1 MKKFLEF
8 FLLHKAIL
16 ISALVSAIVI
26 VSITA
31 VVFTKNNHKQEKTM
45 SPIPSETETVSSD
58 INSDSGAVSEIEE
71 ISSVVSEDI
80 NSIPKEKTEIKPS
93 TGSVLTAP
101 EFSYK
106 PEEDTSNEE
115 VNPDKFA
122 PQKPSV
128 SNTVNPD
135 VKKVEATDNDV
146 NVRVDAGTSFNSIGK
161 VKKGEVFD
169 YLGEKI
175 GTDNIIWYNIS
186 GNIGGKHKSGY
197 IRSDYAKYV
206 EEAAEAPS
214 PADNYRFEQRDG
226 KTYCYKND
234 QLLKGYADV
243 NGLRYYFNK
252 QTGAKES
259 YTCIDVSRY
268 QKNINWSNVKAA
280 GIEYAIIRVGFRGY
294 ETGRLNIDPY
304 FEQNIIGAK
313 AAGIKCGVYF
323 YSVAKDIAEAIEEA
337 NFVLNAIKDYDL
349 DLPIAIDIEH
359 YSDRVI
365 NLTAVQRTDNAIAFM
380 ETIKHAGRKTMLY
393 TYYNFYN
400 NHLQKSRLLN
410 YTLWMAYYTDNNS
423 LLGDIVYDGW
433 QYASD
438 GNVHGVDGRCDMN
451 LIFKSMISGNKQDNP
466 LLKKEEKPPETSNAD
481 TSSTDSEAT
490 SSTDSENAS
499 SSSSE
504 TTSENSSVTSS
515 SSSSEVTSSENSE
528 TSSENSNVTSF
539 ENTVTTPQ
547 NKGL

>member
-1 MKKFLEF
+1 MKKLLEKV
-8 FLLHKAIL
+8 LLHKTIL
-16 ISALVSAIVI
+16 ISATVFTIVI
-26 VSITA
+26 ASIIIA
-31 VVFTKNNHKQEKTM
+31 IIFTENNHKKEKTV
-45 SPIPSETETVSSD
+45 SPIPSVTKTVSSD
-58 INSDSGAVSEIEE
+58 IVSESESDFDDVSENEE
-71 ISSVVSEDI
+71 VSSVIGSDI

-115 VNPDKFA
+115 VNSDKFA

-128 SNTVNPD
+128 SNTVNPN
-135 VKKVEATDNDV
+135 VKKVEPTDNDV
-146 NVRVDAGTSFNSIGK
+146 NVRVDAGTNFKSIGK

-175 GTDNIIWYNIS
+175 GTDNMIWYNIS
-186 GNIGGKHKSGY
+186 GNIDGKQQNGY

-206 EEAAEAPS
+206 EETTEAPS
-214 PADNYRFEQRDG
+214 PADNYRFEQKDG

-234 QLLKGYADV
+234 QLLKGYADI
-243 NGLRYYFNK
+243 NGLRYYFNT

-280 GIEYAIIRVGFRGY
+280 DIEYAIIRVGFRGY
-294 ETGRLNIDPY
+294 ETGRLSIDPY
-304 FEQNIIGAK
+304 FEQNITGAK

-323 YSVAKDIAEAIEEA
+323 YSVAKDIAEAVEEA
-337 NFVLNAIKDYDL
+337 NFVLNAIKDYNL

-365 NLTAVQRTDNAIAFM
+365 NLTAAQRTDNAIAFM
-380 ETIKHAGRKTMLY
+380 ERIKQAGYKTMLY

-400 NHLQKSRLLN
+400 NHLEKSRLLN
-410 YTLWMAYYTDNNS
+410 YTLRMAYYTDNDS

-433 QYASD
+433 QYASNGNVNGID
-438 GNVHGVDGRCDMN
+438 GNCDMN
-451 LIFKSMISGNKQDNP
+451 VIFKSMISGNKNDNP
-466 LLKKEEKPPETSNAD
+466 LFNKEESPPETSSEN
-481 TSSTDSEAT
+481 TSSTDSEIT
-490 SSTDSENAS
+490 S

-515 SSSSEVTSSENSE
+515 STSSEVTSSENNTTTSKNNDV
-528 TSSENSNVTSF
+528 TSSENTGT
-539 ENTVTTPQ
+539 EIQ
-547 NKGL
+547 NN

>member
-1 MKKFLEF
+1 MKKLLEKV
-8 FLLHKAIL
+8 LLHKTIL
-16 ISALVSAIVI
+16 ISATVFTIVI
-26 VSITA
+26 ASLIIA
-31 VVFTKNNHKQEKTM
+31 IIFTENNHKKEKTV
-45 SPIPSETETVSSD
+45 SPIPSVTKTVSSD
-58 INSDSGAVSEIEE
+58 IVSESESDFDDVSENEE
-71 ISSVVSEDI
+71 VSSVIGSDI

-115 VNPDKFA
+115 VNSDKFA

-128 SNTVNPD
+128 SNTVNPN
-135 VKKVEATDNDV
+135 VKKVEPTDNDV
-146 NVRVDAGTSFNSIGK
+146 NVRVDAGTNFKSIGK

-175 GTDNIIWYNIS
+175 GTDNMIWYNIS
-186 GNIGGKHKSGY
+186 GNIDGKQQNGY

-206 EEAAEAPS
+206 EETTEAPS
-214 PADNYRFEQRDG
+214 PADNYRFEQKDG

-234 QLLKGYADV
+234 QLLKGYADI
-243 NGLRYYFNK
+243 NGLRYYFNT

-280 GIEYAIIRVGFRGY
+280 DIEYAIIRVGFRGY
-294 ETGRLNIDPY
+294 ETGRLSIDPY
-304 FEQNIIGAK
+304 FEQNITGAK

-323 YSVAKDIAEAIEEA
+323 YSVAKDIAEAVEEA
-337 NFVLNAIKDYDL
+337 NFVLNAIKDYNL

-365 NLTAVQRTDNAIAFM
+365 NLTAAQRTDNAIAFM
-380 ETIKHAGRKTMLY
+380 ERIKQAGYKTMLY

-400 NHLQKSRLLN
+400 NHLEKSRLLN
-410 YTLWMAYYTDNNS
+410 YTLWMAYYTDNDS

-433 QYASD
+433 QYASNGNVNGID
-438 GNVHGVDGRCDMN
+438 GNCDMN
-451 LIFKSMISGNKQDNP
+451 VIFKSMISGNKNDNP
-466 LLKKEEKPPETSNAD
+466 LFNKEESPPETSSEN
-481 TSSTDSEAT
+481 TSSTDSEIT
-490 SSTDSENAS
+490 S

-515 SSSSEVTSSENSE
+515 STSSEVTSSENNTTTSKNNDV
-528 TSSENSNVTSF
+528 TSSENTGT
-539 ENTVTTPQ
+539 EIQ
-547 NKGL
+547 NN

>member
-1 MKKFLEF
+1 MKKLLEKV
-8 FLLHKAIL
+8 LLHKTIL
-16 ISALVSAIVI
+16 ISATVFTIVI
-26 VSITA
+26 ASIIIA
-31 VVFTKNNHKQEKTM
+31 IIFTENNHKKEKTV
-45 SPIPSETETVSSD
+45 SPIPSVPKTVSSD
-58 INSDSGAVSEIEE
+58 IVSESESDFDDVSENEE
-71 ISSVVSEDI
+71 VSSVIGSDI

-115 VNPDKFA
+115 VNSDKFA

-128 SNTVNPD
+128 SNTVNPN
-135 VKKVEATDNDV
+135 VKKVEPTDNDV
-146 NVRVDAGTSFNSIGK
+146 NVRVDAGTNFKSIGK

-175 GTDNIIWYNIS
+175 GTDNMIWYNIS
-186 GNIGGKHKSGY
+186 GNIDGKQQNGY

-206 EEAAEAPS
+206 EETTEAPS
-214 PADNYRFEQRDG
+214 PADNYRFEQKDG

-234 QLLKGYADV
+234 QLLKGYADI
-243 NGLRYYFNK
+243 NGLRYYFNT

-280 GIEYAIIRVGFRGY
+280 DIEYAIIRVGFRGY
-294 ETGRLNIDPY
+294 ETGRLSIDPY
-304 FEQNIIGAK
+304 FEQNITGAK

-323 YSVAKDIAEAIEEA
+323 YSVAKDIAEAVEEA
-337 NFVLNAIKDYDL
+337 NFVLNAIKDYNL

-365 NLTAVQRTDNAIAFM
+365 NLTAAQRTDNAIAFM
-380 ETIKHAGRKTMLY
+380 ERIKQAGYKTMLY

-400 NHLQKSRLLN
+400 NHLEKSRLLN
-410 YTLWMAYYTDNNS
+410 YTLWMAYYTDNDS

-433 QYASD
+433 QYASNGNVNGID
-438 GNVHGVDGRCDMN
+438 GNCDMN
-451 LIFKSMISGNKQDNP
+451 VIFKSMISGNKNDNP
-466 LLKKEEKPPETSNAD
+466 LFNKEESPPETSSEN
-481 TSSTDSEAT
+481 TSSTDSEIT
-490 SSTDSENAS
+490 S

-515 SSSSEVTSSENSE
+515 STSSEVTSSENNTTTSKNNDV
-528 TSSENSNVTSF
+528 TSSENTGT
-539 ENTVTTPQ
+539 EIQ
-547 NKGL
+547 NN